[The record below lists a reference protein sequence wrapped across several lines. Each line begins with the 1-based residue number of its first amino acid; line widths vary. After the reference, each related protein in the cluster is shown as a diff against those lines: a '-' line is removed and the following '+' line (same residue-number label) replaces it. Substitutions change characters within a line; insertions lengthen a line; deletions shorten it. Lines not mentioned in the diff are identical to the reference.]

1 MTRKLFAF
9 AIMWLVLC
17 AVYTCA
23 AAEQKVPSTPT
34 DLGCAHE
41 HRKTTIYFFDSPAYE
56 ALGEESHKVSG
67 PADIETVC
75 LDCGEV
81 LSSRTTDYAEEI
93 RPHSMKNGVCVL
105 CGFHREVQAEPVS
118 RPAGRSEEQT
128 LYARQDTSVK
138 DLQTLTLS
146 SEDLSA
152 VKASGASVLLI
163 RGENGSAAIALGVAD
178 ILAQAEAE
186 DADLYLELAEREDSS
201 LFAGLYLVSA
211 SGERRELSGD
221 GVTLRLYQENRPG
234 IRASVVTADSDMLV
248 ETEVEWDG
256 NGYWTIQYLEE
267 GTYFILQ

>member
-9 AIMWLVLC
+9 AIMSLVLC
-17 AVYTCA
+17 VVYTCA

-41 HRKTTIYFFDSPAYE
+41 HTKTTIYFFDSPAYE
-56 ALGEESHKVSG
+56 AMGEDSHKVSG

-81 LSSRTTDYAEEI
+81 ISSRTTDNAEEI
-93 RPHSMKNGVCVL
+93 RSHSMKNGVCVL
-105 CGFHREVQAEPVS
+105 CGFHREVQAEPED
-118 RPAGRSEEQT
+118 RPAGRSEEKT

-152 VKASGASVLLI
+152 LEASGASVLLI
-163 RGENGSAAIALGVAD
+163 RGKNGSAAIALGVSD
-178 ILAQAEAE
+178 ILAQAEAD

-201 LFAGLYLVSA
+201 LFAGLYLISA

-221 GVTLRLYQENRPG
+221 GIKLRLYQENRPG